1 MKNVWKKSLMFCL
14 GGMLMAG
21 SVVGAHP
28 IRTPE
33 GNMPMVHW
41 AVLESTPGTM
51 QAMGAIGAKTVGPQ
65 TAKEAGTYALYG
77 AIDVKNHDLMRLL
90 EIYESYEA
98 YRIHSTSEA
107 FQEYRAARLPMLKSL
122 RIMEANGIA
131 LEQKDSGTATV
142 AYMHRYEVA
151 PEKLAEYQHLATA
164 EAVRAVREDAG
175 VMGMF
180 VTAEHDNPNIIHTM
194 ELYRDKAAY
203 EQYQQSAKAKE
214 FQSKIAAMF
223 CNVHTVENL
232 PANITLSQKGLQGV
246 KRF

>member
-1 MKNVWKKSLMFCL
+1 
-14 GGMLMAG
+14 MA
-21 SVVGAHP
+21 
-28 IRTPE
+28 
-33 GNMPMVHW
+33 
-41 AVLESTPGTM
+41 
-51 QAMGAIGAKTVGPQ
+51 
-65 TAKEAGTYALYG
+65 
-77 AIDVKNHDLMRLL
+77 
-90 EIYESYEA
+90 
-98 YRIHSTSEA
+98 
-107 FQEYRAARLPMLKSL
+107 
-122 RIMEANGIA
+122 A

-214 FQSKIAAMF
+214 FQSKIGAMF
-223 CNVHTVENL
+223 IKAHTVENL
-232 PANITLSQKGLQGV
+232 PANITLSQKGL
-246 KRF
+246 KKS

>member
-1 MKNVWKKSLMFCL
+1 MKNVWKKSLLLCL
-14 GGMLMAG
+14 GGVLMAG
-21 SVVGAHP
+21 SIVSAHP

-41 AVLESTPGTM
+41 AVLESTPGNM

-65 TAKEAGTYALYG
+65 TAREAGTYALYG
-77 AIDVKNHDLMRLL
+77 GIDVKNHDLMRLL

-107 FQEYRAARLPMLKSL
+107 FQEYRAARLPMLKNL

-142 AYMHRYEVA
+142 VYMHRYEVA

-180 VTAEHDNPNIIHTM
+180 VTAEHDHPNIIHTM

-203 EQYQQSAKAKE
+203 EHYQQSAKARE
-214 FQSKIAAMF
+214 FQSKTAAMF
-223 CNVHTVENL
+223 RKAHTVENL
-232 PANITLSQKGLQGV
+232 PANIILSQKGL
-246 KRF
+246 KK

>member
-1 MKNVWKKSLMFCL
+1 
-14 GGMLMAG
+14 
-21 SVVGAHP
+21 
-28 IRTPE
+28 
-33 GNMPMVHW
+33 
-41 AVLESTPGTM
+41 M

-90 EIYESYEA
+90 EIYESYKA

-142 AYMHRYEVA
+142 AYMHRYEVE

-164 EAVRAVREDAG
+164 
-175 VMGMF
+175 
-180 VTAEHDNPNIIHTM
+180 
-194 ELYRDKAAY
+194 
-203 EQYQQSAKAKE
+203 KE
-214 FQSKIAAMF
+214 FQSKIGAMF
-223 CNVHTVENL
+223 IKAHTVGNL
-232 PANITLSQKGLQGV
+232 PANITLSQKGL
-246 KRF
+246 KKS

>member
-1 MKNVWKKSLMFCL
+1 
-14 GGMLMAG
+14 
-21 SVVGAHP
+21 
-28 IRTPE
+28 
-33 GNMPMVHW
+33 
-41 AVLESTPGTM
+41 
-51 QAMGAIGAKTVGPQ
+51 
-65 TAKEAGTYALYG
+65 
-77 AIDVKNHDLMRLL
+77 
-90 EIYESYEA
+90 
-98 YRIHSTSEA
+98 
-107 FQEYRAARLPMLKSL
+107 MLKSL

-142 AYMHRYEVA
+142 AYMHRYEVE

-214 FQSKIAAMF
+214 FQSKIGAMF
-223 CNVHTVENL
+223 IKAHTVENL
-232 PANITLSQKGLQGV
+232 PANITLSQKGL
-246 KRF
+246 KKS

>member
-1 MKNVWKKSLMFCL
+1 MENIWKKSLLLCL
-14 GGMLMAG
+14 GGVLMAG
-21 SVVGAHP
+21 SIVSAHP

-41 AVLESTPGTM
+41 AVLESTPGNM

-65 TAKEAGTYALYG
+65 TAREAGTYALYG
-77 AIDVKNHDLMRLL
+77 GIDVKNHDLMRLL

-107 FQEYRAARLPMLKSL
+107 FQEYRAARLPMLKNL

-142 AYMHRYEVA
+142 VYMHRYEVA
-151 PEKLAEYQHLATA
+151 PEKLAEYQHLAKA

-203 EQYQQSAKAKE
+203 EHYQQSAKAKE
-214 FQSKIAAMF
+214 FQSKTAAMF
-223 CNVHTVENL
+223 IKAHTVENL

-246 KRF
+246 KHF